1 MATVNDLIDEI
12 RAEMPDPIPE
22 GQQFIDLDDQVPNPV
37 RLPADESW
45 VEILNDAKAEF
56 EVDGATAVFSTW
68 RVEAEDPLDIGDV
81 EIADGAYVRGG
92 RLALDA
98 RMTDHRATQ
107 ILAALPEG
115 EFLLRIKFMRDGT
128 KMNGSLKTSLTQ
140 CDLREKRGRALSRLQ
155 GMPNQVL

>member
-12 RAEMPDPIPE
+12 LAEMPDPIPE

-37 RLPADESW
+37 RLPAHESW

-68 RVEAEDPLDIGDV
+68 RVEAEDPLHIGDV
-81 EIADGAYVRGG
+81 EIADGAFVRGG

-98 RMTDHRATQ
+98 RMTDQRATQ

-115 EFLLRIKFMRDGT
+115 EFLLRIKFMRERDENEWVVEN
-128 KMNGSLKTSLTQ
+128 KFDPVRS
-140 CDLREKRGRALSRLQ
+140 EKKGGRALSRLR